1 MSKAYAMIG
10 YFLIGVSCTG
20 LFSYTAYAI
29 PQFQYYGFWLVVVT
43 SILFIVAGVAD
54 EFFASAMGLS
64 YQQYIGALISAI
76 AIILIG
82 GLIAW
87 VH

>member
-1 MSKAYAMIG
+1 MGKAYVMAG
-10 YFLIGVSCTG
+10 YFLLGVSCTG
-20 LFSYTAYAI
+20 LFSFTAYVS
-29 PQFQYYGFWLVVVT
+29 PRFQYYGFWLVVVT
-43 SILFIVAGVAD
+43 SILFIIGGICD
-54 EFFASAMGLS
+54 EFFATAMGLS

-82 GLIAW
+82 SILQW